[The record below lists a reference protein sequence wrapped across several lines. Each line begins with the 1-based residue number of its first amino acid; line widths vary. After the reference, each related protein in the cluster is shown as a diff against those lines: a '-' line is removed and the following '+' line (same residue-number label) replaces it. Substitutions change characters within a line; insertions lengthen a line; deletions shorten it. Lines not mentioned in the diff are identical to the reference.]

1 MRFSQSHITFLLLVA
16 RFFIF
21 DQYSVAAYFMASLC
35 VVTLFLLLT
44 RFQARYRSEPIIR
57 RISQRRKEQDELA
70 NRATR
75 LGGISVYNAA
85 LVGLM
90 MLNIMTLGS
99 IASFETT
106 GISFASSYFDLKPI
120 VSGAIVSLSGAVG
133 VCSLLNIGRL
143 GRVLSDTQM
152 IIVGI
157 AIFAIAI
164 ISLAPLQSIDMGGAD
179 NSIGHYI
186 IAMVIIFGF
195 GYPIAQTAITGLFSK
210 GECLMTDRAILEQ
223 YFI

>member
-1 MRFSQSHITFLLLVA
+1 
-16 RFFIF
+16 
-21 DQYSVAAYFMASLC
+21 MASLC

-44 RFQARYRSEPIIR
+44 RFQARYRSEPILR

-106 GISFASSYFDLKPI
+106 GISFAASYFDLKPI

-143 GRVLSDTQM
+143 GRVLTDTQM
-152 IIVGI
+152 IIAGI
-157 AIFAIAI
+157 TIFAIAI
-164 ISLAPLQSIDMGGAD
+164 ISLAPLQSVDMGAD
-179 NSIGHYI
+179 NSIVHYI

-210 GECLMTDRAILEQ
+210 GECFYCYD
-223 YFI
+223 